1 MSSKMGKDYINHRD
15 NFGLTA
21 VNAAV
26 IRGRSGLVKRLLMA
40 GAEIDEDVLMLAL
53 KSQSPM
59 SEEARSTI
67 VKDLLSYGADVNF
80 QNDNGRTVL
89 MECLCM
95 KRFELV
101 KVFLDAGAD
110 LSIVDK
116 RGNTALI
123 LAIASRC
130 PENIVNYL
138 IEGRT
143 NNNRNKRPRTEAS

>member
-21 VNAAV
+21 VVAAV

-67 VKDLLSYGADVNF
+67 VKDLLSYGADVNY
-80 QNDNGRTVL
+80 QNDSDGRTVL
-89 MECLCM
+89 MECLRM

-101 KVFLDAGAD
+101 KVFLDAGAEPD
-110 LSIVDK
+110 
-116 RGNTALI
+116 
-123 LAIASRC
+123 
-130 PENIVNYL
+130 
-138 IEGRT
+138 
-143 NNNRNKRPRTEAS
+143 EAE

>member
-1 MSSKMGKDYINHRD
+1 MGKDYINQRN

-26 IRGRSGLVKRLLMA
+26 IRGRSGLVKRLLMV
-40 GAEIDEDVLMLAL
+40 GAEIDENVLMVAL
-53 KSQSPM
+53 RCSM
-59 SEEARSTI
+59 SEEARNTI
-67 VKDLLSYGADVNF
+67 VKDLLSYGADVNYQEDSDGF
-80 QNDNGRTVL
+80 TVL
-89 MECLCM
+89 MVCILN

-110 LSIVDK
+110 PSIVDK

>member
-21 VNAAV
+21 VVAAV
-26 IRGRSGLVKRLLMA
+26 IRGRSGLVKRLLMV

-67 VKDLLSYGADVNF
+67 VKDLLSYGADVNYQYDSDGF
-80 QNDNGRTVL
+80 TVL
-89 MECLCM
+89 MECLRM

-110 LSIVDK
+110 PSIVDK
-116 RGNTALI
+116 EGMTALI

-143 NNNRNKRPRTEAS
+143 NNNRN

>member
-15 NFGLTA
+15 DSGFTA
-21 VNAAV
+21 VMAAV
-26 IRGRSGLVKRLLMA
+26 RFGRSDLVKRLLMA
-40 GAEIDEDVLMLAL
+40 GAEIDEDALMVAL
-53 KSQSPM
+53 KSPM

-67 VKDLLSYGADVNF
+67 VKDLLSYGADVNYQYDSDGF
-80 QNDNGRTVL
+80 TVL
-89 MECLCM
+89 MECLRM

-110 LSIVDK
+110 PSIVDK
-116 RGNTALI
+116 EGMTALI